1 MKRKFK
7 KSKPMVRVK
16 NNRTNVESTFTDAEW
31 ENVKNNPMWK
41 DVFTVVQAADI
52 PKVVPKE
59 LQNLGKKEDKK
70 AETNA
75 APIEA
80 AKEEAPAKGK
90 EAAVKASTGK
100 K

>member
-1 MKRKFK
+1 
-7 KSKPMVRVK
+7 MVRVK
-16 NNRTNVESTFTDAEW
+16 NNSTGVESNFTDAEW

-52 PKVVPKE
+52 PKVIPKE

-75 APIEA
+75 SPIEAPIEA

-90 EAAVKASTGK
+90 EAAAKASTGK